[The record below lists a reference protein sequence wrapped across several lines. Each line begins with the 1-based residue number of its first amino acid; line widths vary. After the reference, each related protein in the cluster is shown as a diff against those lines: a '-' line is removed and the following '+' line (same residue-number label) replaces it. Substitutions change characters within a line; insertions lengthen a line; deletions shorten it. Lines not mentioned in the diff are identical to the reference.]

1 MDNYRLNLYEIE
13 DPGRFAF
20 DYRLV
25 EVQGLDRATVSNPDL
40 VDQNLNI
47 LAKLVAIREKCPVS
61 IVHHSGQSFLA
72 VPAGSKL
79 EQLEYNLAPDIA
91 ALVPQSNTHQTT
103 LMAGDPLNRRIAVDF
118 LRFCLRGP
126 LWGDRELW
134 SSGPQTFFCKGPV
147 NGHEISRQVD
157 LYEGFHFHIRY
168 LDGKLF
174 VGIKLSYKYVD
185 VAWATDRFS
194 REELRRRKMRM
205 FLYHFGDKW
214 YPVQL
219 LECLDK
225 SIRDVRFV
233 PEDTGEP
240 ISVFDYTVQ
249 KAGKN
254 PPPWIRGL
262 DPESPAIL
270 YRYPGRAQRL
280 HAALALA
287 KLIHRTDDAVVG
299 DLHRRSIKSPD
310 DRFRFS
316 RRVIER
322 YFQGQKFFGSELS
335 VSQEAY
341 AVRPRFYPVPPLE
354 FGQKHLLTV
363 GTNVDKCETPLRD
376 LGRTRINLLLDHH
389 AGAAITSPLEPQYAL
404 IPQSLDRAVASDVS
418 RRLEAVT
425 RTLLQTPYRFDTV
438 LFDDRNA
445 RTLKQH
451 VDAILAGVE
460 HADLKHG
467 RGVLIL
473 PAHAHDD
480 LHNYVKR
487 ALRNRFEFQCID
499 AARLTSFYQTVL
511 RDGQGQVEVK
521 SELEGRYTSYLRYV
535 ALGLLIVNRQWG
547 WVLKEGTHYDAYICI
562 DVLNQQAAFTFFYE
576 GGRQCYVRSCDSK
589 QPGKHERLSR
599 KQVRAMVYEGLKTD
613 LLTVAKPR
621 SIVLQR
627 DGRLF
632 RREWL
637 GFEDAVRQL
646 IDEGLLDAG
655 LFYGGF
661 EIAKKFN
668 AGMRLVHDRNGRL
681 ENPRIG
687 TAYLLGTDEGIVCT
701 TGFPFPLRGTAS
713 PLAIRIYEGSM
724 NLDWVMEDV
733 FRKSL
738 LAWSA
743 PDHCLSVP
751 IDLKL
756 CDEFLRAF
764 AADADEEEALYGE
777 QVEETVEAV

>member
-1 MDNYRLNLYEIE
+1 M
-13 DPGRFAF
+13 
-20 DYRLV
+20 
-25 EVQGLDRATVSNPDL
+25 
-40 VDQNLNI
+40 DQNLNI

-61 IVHHSGQSFLA
+61 IVRHSERFFLA
-72 VPAGSKL
+72 VPAGSRF
-79 EQLEYNLAPDIA
+79 EQFEYHLAPDIA
-91 ALVPQSNTHQTT
+91 TLVPQSNTHQTT
-103 LMAGDPLNRRIAVDF
+103 LLAADALGRHIAVEF

-126 LWGDRELW
+126 LWADRELW
-134 SSGPQTFFCKGPV
+134 SSGPQTFFSKRPV
-147 NGHEISRQVD
+147 NGHEISREVD
-157 LYEGFHFHIRY
+157 MYEGFHFHIRY
-168 LDGKLF
+168 LDGRLF

-194 REELRRRKMRM
+194 REELRQRKMRM
-205 FLYHFGDKW
+205 FLYHFGNQW

-254 PPPWIRGL
+254 PPPWIRAL
-262 DPESPAIL
+262 DSESPAIL
-270 YRYPGRAQRL
+270 YRYPGRDQRL

-287 KLIHRTDDAVVG
+287 KMIHRTDDAAVR
-299 DLHRRSIKSPD
+299 DMHRRSIKSPD

-316 RRVIER
+316 RLVIER
-322 YFQGQKFFGSELS
+322 YFQGRQFFGSELK
-335 VSQEAY
+335 VRPEAY
-341 AVRPRFYPVPPLE
+341 AVRARFYPIPPLE
-354 FGQKHLLTV
+354 FGQKHVLTV
-363 GTNVDKCETPLRD
+363 GTNVEKCETPLKD
-376 LGRTRINLLLDHH
+376 LGRTRMNLLLDRH
-389 AGAAITSPLEPQYAL
+389 AGAAVTSTLEPQYIV
-404 IPQSLDRAVASDVS
+404 IPQSLDREIASDLVH
-418 RRLEAVT
+418 RLETVT
-425 RTLLQTPYRFDTV
+425 RTFLQTAYRLDTV
-438 LFDDRNA
+438 LYDDRNA

-451 VDAILAGVE
+451 VDATLAGVE
-460 HADLKHG
+460 RANLKHG

-473 PAHAHDD
+473 PAHAHHD

-487 ALRNRFEFQCID
+487 ALHERFEFQCLD
-499 AARLTSFYQTVL
+499 AARVAGFYQTVL
-511 RDGQGQVEVK
+511 RNGQGQVVTV

-576 GGRQCYVRSCDSK
+576 GGRHCYVRACDSK

-599 KQVRAMVYEGLKTD
+599 QQVRNMVYEGLKAD

-637 GFEDAVRQL
+637 GFEEGVRQL
-646 IDEGLLDAG
+646 INEGLLNQD
-655 LFYGGF
+655 LVHGGF

-668 AGMRLVHDRNGRL
+668 AGLRLVQ
-681 ENPRIG
+681 
-687 TAYLLGTDEGIVCT
+687 
-701 TGFPFPLRGTAS
+701 
-713 PLAIRIYEGSM
+713 
-724 NLDWVMEDV
+724 VMESS
-733 FRKSL
+733 RIQEL
-738 LAWSA
+738 GR
-743 PDHCLSVP
+743 P
-751 IDLKL
+751 IS
-756 CDEFLRAF
+756 
-764 AADADEEEALYGE
+764 
-777 QVEETVEAV
+777 